1 MNKSILVG
9 AQFWAYGPAG
19 KACAIAHELK
29 KSNINV
35 TFAGTQTSYQMC
47 RDSGNFDKVVEI
59 DDPHRYESL
68 GNQFNGIVSVMDPYM
83 ALWAYKNNLPLVYAD
98 SMSWFWKW
106 NRFDNKALDWMEKV
120 KKMSFV
126 DGCDLISKLEPDQRQ
141 LLAHLLSNEIYTQ
154 DTPQTIQL
162 TENKV
167 KNAGAMI
174 DLNYIQDQTRDTVLI
189 SLSGE
194 ISPITNLGMALKYVD
209 MIFDLLTDK
218 LQKWPNASRF
228 VLTGNPTVINS
239 IKNHPEFV
247 ELKALN
253 HPEFLSELNRAVA
266 VLIPCGFT
274 TIYESLAYGAPVGF
288 LPENHNGHVYEY
300 LTITKFVQKDREKIF
315 PEALFTLKESSLENI
330 RNLDESMSLINSC
343 TNKYNSSK
351 GYREIYKNKIN
362 DWLKYFSDPKSL
374 HLEQQTQILKILPS
388 FGGARIVADAIL
400 KLI

>member
-1 MNKSILVG
+1 MNDSILVG

-29 KSNINV
+29 KSNMNV

-47 RDSGNFDKVVEI
+47 RDSGLFDKVFEI
-59 DDPHRYESL
+59 NDPHQYENL
-68 GNQFNGIVSVMDPYM
+68 GNQFNGIVSVMDPFM
-83 ALWAYKNNLPLVYAD
+83 ALWAYKNNIPLVYAD
-98 SMSWFWKW
+98 SMSWFWRW
-106 NRFDNKALDWMEKV
+106 NKFNNEALNWIDQV
-120 KKMSFV
+120 KKTNFR

-154 DTPQTIQL
+154 GPPQTISL
-162 TENKV
+162 TEDKA

-174 DLNYIQDQTRDTVLI
+174 DLNYIQNQSRDTVLI

-194 ISPITNLGMALKYVD
+194 ISPVTNLDRALKYVD
-209 MIFDLLTDK
+209 LVFDLLGEK
-218 LQKWPNASRF
+218 LQKWPRASRF
-228 VLTGNPTVINS
+228 VLTGNPMVISS
-239 IKNHPEFV
+239 IKNHPGFI

-253 HPEFLSELNRAVA
+253 HSEFLSELNRAVA

-300 LTITKFVQKDREKIF
+300 LTITKFVKQDREKVF
-315 PEALFTLKESSLENI
+315 PETLFTLEESSLENI
-330 RNLDESMSLINSC
+330 KDLDESMSLINSY

-351 GYREIYKNKIN
+351 EYREAYKNKID
-362 DWLKYFSDPKSL
+362 DWFNYFSDPENL
-374 HLEQQTQILKILPS
+374 HEQQQAQVLKLLPS